1 MTPRKPN
8 ILFIMVDQL
17 AAPALQCYGNSVA
30 KTPNINRLVNNGTL
44 FETNYC
50 NFPIC
55 APSRFSMLSGRLASR
70 IGVYDSG
77 HEFTANS
84 PTIMHYLRHQGYQ
97 TALSG
102 KMHFIG
108 PDQLHGYEERLNT
121 DIYPSQFNWIADWK
135 TALDESSTG
144 GLKGHQTLDDRV
156 RSGGKVK
163 RTLQL
168 DYDEETAFL
177 GVQKIYDLARSDD
190 KRPFFL
196 TVSFSHPHDP
206 FEATGDFWNLYND
219 DEIAMPTVPRL
230 DAAERDIHSSRLMAM
245 YGADHDILTDA
256 EILRARHAYFA
267 NISYI
272 DAKIGELM
280 NALKATDFD
289 KNTIIVFTSDHG
301 EMLGERGLWFKFCF
315 YEWSMRVP
323 LIIQLPD
330 GQGAGVRAQGHSSLV
345 DLLPTLVELANDG
358 KTADY
363 VTPLDGHSLSGAFQR
378 AGHTGKD
385 ITLAEY
391 SAEGALAPQVM
402 LRKGNFKLIHCR
414 TDPALLF
421 DLGSDPH
428 ERTNLAG
435 SPEHAAVQTKLE
447 AQLSDHWDLKQLE
460 TAVLEGQKRHLFLR
474 DTLAAGIVPSWDYQ
488 PKNDAAKKYVRTM
501 PGIDK
506 AERRLPRVTD
516 T

>member
-1 MTPRKPN
+1 MTLNKPN

-17 AAPALQCYGNSVA
+17 AAPALRCYGNSIA
-30 KTPNINRLVNNGTL
+30 KTPNIDQLVESGTL
-44 FETNYC
+44 FENNYC

-77 HEFTANS
+77 HEFTASS
-84 PTIMHYLRHQGYQ
+84 PTIMHYLRQQGYQ

-135 TALDESSTG
+135 AAHEQSSAG

-206 FEATGDFWNLYND
+206 FEATEEFWDIYSD

-230 DAAERDIHSSRLMAM
+230 DEAERDIHSSRLMAM
-245 YGADHDILTDA
+245 YGADRDILTDA

-272 DAKIGELM
+272 DAKIGELIK
-280 NALKATDFD
+280 ALKATDFD
-289 KNTIIVFTSDHG
+289 ENTIIVFTSDHG

-323 LIIQLPD
+323 LIIRLPA
-330 GQGAGVRAQGHSSLV
+330 GQGAGVRAHGHSSLI

-358 KTADY
+358 KPANY
-363 VTPLDGHSLSGAFQR
+363 VTPLDGRSLMGAFKEG
-378 AGHTGKD
+378 GHTGKD
-385 ITLAEY
+385 YTLAEY
-391 SAEGALAPQVM
+391 SAEGSLAPQVM
-402 LRKGNFKLIHCR
+402 LHQGNYKLIYSR
-414 TDPALLF
+414 TDPTLLY
-421 DLGSDPH
+421 DLDSDPN
-428 ERTNLAG
+428 ELTNLAG
-435 SPEHAAVQTKLE
+435 SPEHAVVQARLE
-447 AQLSDHWDLKQLE
+447 AQLLDHWDLENIEADALE
-460 TAVLEGQKRHLFLR
+460 SQKRHLFLR
-474 DTLAAGIVPSWDYQ
+474 DTLTAGIVPPWDYQ
-488 PKNDAAKKYVRTM
+488 PKNDATKKYVRTL
-501 PGIDK
+501 PSIDK
-506 AERRLPRVTD
+506 AKRRLPRVS
-516 T
+516 